1 MRGNNFESN
10 IARLNGKIMIFDKNK
25 TNFKI
30 YNSVEK
36 SNEDKDFSNPI
47 NISEFSLD
55 LLKEL
60 ITCEE
65 SNIRYISSRI
75 IEWKRRY

>member
-1 MRGNNFESN
+1 MRGKNFESN

-30 YNSVEK
+30 YNNVEK

-47 NISEFSLD
+47 NISEFNLD

>member
-1 MRGNNFESN
+1 
-10 IARLNGKIMIFDKNK
+10 MIFDKNK

-47 NISEFSLD
+47 NISEFN

-65 SNIRYISSRI
+65 SNIR
-75 IEWKRRY
+75 